1 MIKIDIQSSTP
12 IYEQIKTGFRGLV
25 RKELM
30 LPGDAAPSIRT
41 LAGQLKLNPNTV
53 ARAYRELTAEG
64 FFESKRGEENIVSP
78 RAKGLAEADKK
89 NLKARIGEAVKEGL
103 KNGLSERDIEEIINK
118 VKLAFVPYQTR
129 RDQTAKRETI

>member
-1 MIKIDIQSSTP
+1 MIKIDLHSPVP
-12 IYEQIKTGFRGLV
+12 IYEQIKTGFKGLV

-64 FFESKRGEENIVSP
+64 FFESKRGEENILSP
-78 RAKGLAEADKK
+78 RAGGLAEADTK
-89 NLKARIGEAVKEGL
+89 NLKARIAEAVADGL
-103 KNGLSERDIEEIINK
+103 KNGLTAKDIEEIVNK
-118 VKLAFVPYQTR
+118 VK
-129 RDQTAKRETI
+129 RDTL